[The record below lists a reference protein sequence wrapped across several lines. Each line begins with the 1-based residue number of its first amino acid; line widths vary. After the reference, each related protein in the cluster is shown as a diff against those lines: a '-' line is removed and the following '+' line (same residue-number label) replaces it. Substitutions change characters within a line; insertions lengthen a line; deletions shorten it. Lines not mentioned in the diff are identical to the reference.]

1 MSGAAQPV
9 EPGVA
14 RPHRLRIHLLG
25 GFCVEREGG
34 GSVAEHWRRT
44 GARTLVKLL
53 AVTPGGRLHRD
64 QAMEALWPDMP
75 YEAALRSLR
84 VTMHAARHALEPEL
98 APRSPSAY
106 LHTEGELICL
116 DRDLILIDVDEVTA
130 AAAHALATGDRAAL
144 VSGLTALSRE
154 LLPEDRYASWAEERR
169 RQLVAL
175 RSRIVPALAAV
186 LAQAGETDQAV
197 EVLRAELERVPAAE
211 ELHLLLARVLL
222 DAGRPRQAVRQYH
235 AARDVLAE
243 ELGVPP
249 AAEFQALL
257 REALDALTS
266 PRTGADRT
274 AMPLPP
280 VLRHPHDQP
289 LIGRA
294 RPLALLIAHATDVAG
309 GHVRQGDAPLALVA
323 GEAGIGKTRLVVE
336 VARQAAM
343 AGTQVLWGTCHTAEG
358 QTPYGVFVDAL
369 DSYLAA
375 CPAVERATVAAEHP
389 GLAAVLTTLGE
400 APTRAGSPEEEQ
412 ARFFRSVSA
421 LLTDLAAARPLL
433 LVLDDLHA
441 ADPASLRLL
450 HHLIRT
456 AQSRRWRF
464 IATVRGDE
472 LPAGDPR
479 RLILD
484 TFAEQGLAVEVELL
498 RLSRADCA
506 RLVGIP
512 PQRARRIY
520 ELSRGNPLFALE
532 LASAGEVRGVPDGV
546 RRLVSGRLSQLP
558 DEARAVLGALAVAG
572 GGAISVAE
580 LEAVAV
586 AGLHPP
592 LGGPAVAA
600 ALDTAVTA
608 GFIVER
614 TVTARGCPVTG
625 YAFRHPLVELACAE
639 GVGVASRR
647 QLHRAYAETVLVQR
661 PDAVEAAAFH
671 LSRADDP
678 RAAHWLRRAAERAAS
693 LFANDSACAYYADL
707 VARLEPDDPAAAAAA
722 RLDWGTVLRRSARY
736 QEAEE
741 VLRAALTSYRQ
752 SADTRSVVRAAIAL
766 AEVLGRA
773 LRPQDGLAEL
783 ESVRHLLD
791 DRPVPGD
798 EGTTDRVDL
807 ELTVGTMHFGSGQY
821 ADALAA
827 LTRAE
832 HAARQLDEAATL
844 PQLTRIECVRAACLL
859 VTGELGAAPEA
870 CEQALRLAERCDD
883 ISLLARALSIMGEL
897 ARETGRLDVA
907 RDCARR
913 AVAAAR
919 RMGDP
924 AVLAIDQSN
933 LAAIELLRGEHRR
946 AAALATSAVRLAR
959 SLGRSWAL
967 PPALANL
974 TEILLRTGRTG
985 EARAALADC
994 EQAARNSDDPQVLD
1008 RVRVLAAELA
1018 AEPAAASGTGG

>member
-1 MSGAAQPV
+1 MSGAAQPAD
-9 EPGVA
+9 PGA
-14 RPHRLRIHLLG
+14 TRPHRLRIHLLG
-25 GFCVEREGG
+25 GFRVEREGG
-34 GSVAEHWRRT
+34 RSVAEQWRRT

-64 QAMEALWPDMP
+64 QAMEALWPEMP
-75 YEAALRSLR
+75 YEATLRSLR
-84 VTMHAARHALEPEL
+84 VTLHAARHALEPEL
-98 APRSPSAY
+98 APRSPSTY

-116 DRDLILIDVDEVTA
+116 DRGLILIDADEATA

-144 VSGLTALSRE
+144 ASVLTSLSRE

-175 RSRIVPALAAV
+175 RGRVVPALATV

-197 EVLRAELERVPAAE
+197 EVLRLELERTPAAE

-243 ELGVPP
+243 ELGFPP

-274 AMPLPP
+274 VMQLPP
-280 VLRHPHDQP
+280 VIRHPHDQP

-294 RPLALLIAHATDVAG
+294 RPLALLVGHATDAPIPAG
-309 GHVRQGDAPLALVA
+309 RPGGAPLALVA
-323 GEAGIGKTRLVVE
+323 GEAGIGKTRLVAE
-336 VARQAAM
+336 VAGQAAR
-343 AGTQVLWGTCHTAEG
+343 AGTQVLWGTCRTAEG

-375 CPAVERATVAAEHP
+375 CPAVERATIAAEHP

-464 IATVRGDE
+464 VATVRGDE

-484 TFAEQGLAVEVELL
+484 TLAEQGLAVEVELL

-532 LASAGEVRGVPDGV
+532 LATAGEVRGVPDGV

-558 DEARAVLGALAVAG
+558 DEARAALGALAVGG

-580 LEAVAV
+580 LEAVAI

-614 TVTARGCPVTG
+614 TVTALGRPVTG

-639 GVGVASRR
+639 GVGAASRR

-736 QEAEE
+736 HEAEE
-741 VLRAALTSYRQ
+741 VLRVALTSYRQ
-752 SADTRSVVRAAIAL
+752 SADPRSVVRAAIAL

-783 ESVRHLLD
+783 ESVRHLLE

-798 EGTTDRVDL
+798 EGTPHTDRVDL
-807 ELTVGTMHFGSGQY
+807 ELTVGTMLFGSGQY

-832 HAARQLDEAATL
+832 HAARQLDEAVTL
-844 PQLTRIECVRAACLL
+844 PQLAQIECVRAACLL
-859 VTGELGAAPEA
+859 VTGNVAAASEA

-883 ISLLARALSIMGEL
+883 IPLLARALSIMGEL

-933 LAAIELLRGEHRR
+933 LAEIELLHGEHRR
-946 AAALATSAVRLAR
+946 AQALATSAVRLAR

-974 TEILLRTGRTG
+974 TTILLRTGRTE

-1018 AEPAAASGTGG
+1018 AEPAAAAVD

>member
-1 MSGAAQPV
+1 M
-9 EPGVA
+9 
-14 RPHRLRIHLLG
+14 
-25 GFCVEREGG
+25 
-34 GSVAEHWRRT
+34 AEQWRRT

-64 QAMEALWPDMP
+64 QVMEALWPDMP
-75 YEAALRSLR
+75 YEATLRSLR
-84 VTMHAARHALEPEL
+84 VTLHAARHALEPEL

-116 DRDLILIDVDEVTA
+116 DRDLALIDAEEATA
-130 AAAHALATGDRAAL
+130 VAVRGLATGDRAAL
-144 VSGLTALSRE
+144 ASALAALSRE

-175 RSRIVPALAAV
+175 RGRIVPALAAV
-186 LAQAGETDQAV
+186 LAEAGETDQAV

-266 PRTGADRT
+266 PRTGPMDRT

-280 VLRHPHDQP
+280 VIRHPHDQP
-289 LIGRA
+289 LVGRG
-294 RPLALLIAHATDVAG
+294 RPLALLVGHATGGPDVDLRPG
-309 GHVRQGDAPLALVA
+309 GVPLALVA
-323 GEAGIGKTRLVVE
+323 GEAGIGKTRLVAE
-336 VARQAAM
+336 VAGQAAM

-375 CPAVERATVAAEHP
+375 CPAVERATIAAEHP

-441 ADPASLRLL
+441 ADSASLRLL

-484 TFAEQGLAVEVELL
+484 TIAEQGLAVEVELL

-532 LASAGEVRGVPDGV
+532 LATAGEVRGVPDGV
-546 RRLVSGRLSQLP
+546 RRLVSRRLSQLP
-558 DEARAVLGALAVAG
+558 DEARSALGALAVGG
-572 GGAISVAE
+572 GGAISFAE

-614 TVTARGCPVTG
+614 PVTARGRPVTG

-639 GVGVASRR
+639 GVGAASQR

-661 PDAVEAAAFH
+661 PDAVEAVAFH

-678 RAAHWLRRAAERAAS
+678 RAAHWLRRAAERAAN

-752 SADTRSVVRAAIAL
+752 AADPRGVVRAAIAL

-773 LRPQDGLAEL
+773 LRPQDGLTEL

-791 DRPVPGD
+791 DRPAAGD
-798 EGTTDRVDL
+798 EATPYTDRVDL

-832 HAARQLDEAATL
+832 HAARQLEEAATL
-844 PQLTRIECVRAACLL
+844 PQLARIECVRAACLL
-859 VTGELGAAPEA
+859 VTGELGSAPEA
-870 CEQALRLAERCDD
+870 CERALRLAERCDD

-967 PPALANL
+967 PPTLANL

-1018 AEPAAASGTGG
+1018 AEPAAASAAGG